1 MIANCLAIFSL
12 PWISLSYISNEN
24 IGENSCQ
31 LLIFFTTNN
40 LALLSLVN
48 AIRTN
53 RFFTFSSDVTFLFSL
68 TSTKKYQTYFDF
80 ERYHN
85 TNLNQFTSS
94 NESSILNK
102 MLVRFARPVSSKWS
116 SLVTCRK
123 RYSTS
128 TIQHTHSWK
137 ANVHFDA
144 PLCFSIHICTSH
156 L

>member
-1 MIANCLAIFSL
+1 
-12 PWISLSYISNEN
+12 
-24 IGENSCQ
+24 
-31 LLIFFTTNN
+31 
-40 LALLSLVN
+40 
-48 AIRTN
+48 
-53 RFFTFSSDVTFLFSL
+53 
-68 TSTKKYQTYFDF
+68 
-80 ERYHN
+80 
-85 TNLNQFTSS
+85 
-94 NESSILNK
+94 

-156 L
+156 LCGHVIVLVHALWCLHNCWVNGENKTAYCPIFIRNKKPLCINGYLFRICFYCFMLIFIYTKNIASYSLKFILTYLKKCEYFFL